1 MQGGKKATIR
11 GRRQR
16 RQMRRFPTQLH
27 TGKGTVQAI
36 GRSPQPIGL
45 HHIPPVAAVSGRHH
59 YPSLQRLQPSSQPHP
74 PNTCLNC
81 CRRQPGTFRRPGQRQ
96 RPFPSPR
103 TSYLIPIPVPPTV
116 FLFSQPDIYQRANGK
131 NTVYRARDTVKR
143 TFQVER

>member
-27 TGKGTVQAI
+27 TGKGTAQAI

-74 PNTCLNC
+74 LNTCLNC
-81 CRRQPGTFRRPGQRQ
+81 CRRQLGTFRRPGQRQ
-96 RPFPSPR
+96 RPFPLLRRRISFPFSCPPPFFYSR
-103 TSYLIPIPVPPTV
+103 NPTFTSEPMEKIPFTEPVI
-116 FLFSQPDIYQRANGK
+116 L
-131 NTVYRARDTVKR
+131 
-143 TFQVER
+143 